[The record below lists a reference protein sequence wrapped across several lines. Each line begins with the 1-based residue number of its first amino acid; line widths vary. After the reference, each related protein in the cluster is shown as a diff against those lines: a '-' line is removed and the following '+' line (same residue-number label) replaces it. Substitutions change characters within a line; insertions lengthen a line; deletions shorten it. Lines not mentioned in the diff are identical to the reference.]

1 MYRFAIDNF
10 RCNPDMIIVI
20 VSRAIVIRTH
30 GNNQENGQNQSA
42 MKPFSII

>member
-30 GNNQENGQNQSA
+30 GNNQIMQIN
-42 MKPFSII
+42 SIHFH